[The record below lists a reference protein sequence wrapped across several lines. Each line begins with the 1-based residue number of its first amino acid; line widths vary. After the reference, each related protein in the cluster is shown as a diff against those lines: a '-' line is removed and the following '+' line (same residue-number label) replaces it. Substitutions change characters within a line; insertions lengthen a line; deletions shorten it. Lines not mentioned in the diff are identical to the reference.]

1 MRPTKLVMSAFGPYA
16 DKVEIDFNKLGN
28 KGLYLITGDTGA
40 GKTTIFDAIVFALY
54 GEASGSS
61 RERNMF
67 RSKYAKPDIPTFV
80 ELEFEN
86 NGQQYHIIRNPEYMR
101 PSKRKDGE
109 TKETADATLT
119 FFDGRSPVTKM
130 KEVTEAVS
138 DIIGLDKKQFTQIVM
153 IAQGDFLKLL
163 LAKTED
169 RRGIFRQIFHTLP
182 YQILQDKLR
191 EQSKRLHDKYDDS
204 NKSID
209 QYILGVQCDSQNPLS
224 VKWQQVI
231 TNKTNSGIEET
242 LNVLQEIIGSDQKIV
257 NENKKVSTQLDK
269 KIAEID
275 VELGKADVINKA
287 LKQKKKAEASLAEN
301 EEKLAIFDEELNR
314 QKVLAPERE
323 KLLFDIQK
331 MTERLDDYDKLDQL
345 STSLEEEKQQL
356 EGIKL
361 QRIFSLKNALTE
373 LEGEKNSLNN
383 LQESFNKVH
392 EKLTE
397 KRTTYIQME
406 QTFMMEQAG
415 ILAKNLQDGIPCP
428 VCGATEHPNPAT
440 LTDGAPSQEELD
452 NMKEEVEQ
460 YQEKTKQLSEKAYQQ
475 KTKVEVTEKE
485 TLLHVEKV
493 LGKMDLE
500 KATAEIDNR
509 IKKSSRKN
517 SSINRYSI
525 DRESIEKEDMD
536 KIIEDHRISINLL
549 ETKLQELQN
558 TLEFPTKSK
567 AKAHIVSLTKEHKA
581 LTNALEKAQK
591 QYDKCQD
598 DIKVAKNTIETV
610 EKQLRKVDIIPED
623 SLKEERSDLAEKRKL
638 CRKIISAA
646 ESRVKMNE
654 SAEQEIGK
662 QYKSLREIE
671 EQWNTVKALSNTANG
686 NIAKKEKILL
696 ETYVQMHYFDAI
708 IRRAN
713 IRFMTMS
720 SGQYELK
727 RATEAESLKGQS
739 GLELNVID
747 HYNGSERSVKTLSG
761 GESFKASLAL
771 ALGLSDEIQASSGG
785 IKIDCLFVD
794 EGFGS
799 LDEESL
805 NQAMNALSDVTEG
818 NRLVGII
825 SHVSELKER
834 IDRKIVVTKDR
845 VNGSQAVLEI

>member
-1 MRPTKLVMSAFGPYA
+1 MSAFGPYA
-16 DKVEIDFNKLGN
+16 DKVEIDFNKLGD

-61 RERNMF
+61 RDKNMF
-67 RSKYAKPDIPTFV
+67 RSKYAKPDTPTFV

-86 NGQQYHIIRNPEYMR
+86 NGKQYHIIRNPEYMR

-119 FFDGRSPVTKM
+119 FFDGNPPITKM
-130 KEVTEAVS
+130 KEVTEAINE
-138 DIIGLDKKQFTQIVM
+138 IIGLDKKQFTQIVM

-169 RRGIFRQIFHTLP
+169 RRGIFRQIFHTMP

-204 NKSID
+204 GKSIA
-209 QYILGVQCDSQNPLS
+209 QYILGVQCDKDNPLS

-231 TNKTNSGIEET
+231 TNRTNSGIEET
-242 LNVLQEIIGSDQKIV
+242 LNVLQEIIESDKKIV
-257 NENKKVSTQLDK
+257 NENKKESTQLDK

-275 VELGKADVINKA
+275 VQLGKAAAISNA
-287 LKQKKKAEASLAEN
+287 LKQKKKAEESLAQN
-301 EEKLAIFDEELNR
+301 EENLILINEELNR
-314 QKVLAPERE
+314 QKALAPERE
-323 KLLFDIQK
+323 KLLFAIQK
-331 MTERLDDYDKLDQL
+331 MTESLEDYDKLEQL
-345 STSLEEEKQQL
+345 STSLEEEKRQL
-356 EGIKL
+356 EEIKL
-361 QRIFSLKNALTE
+361 QRILSLKNSLTQLEEEKE
-373 LEGEKNSLNN
+373 LLEK

-406 QTFMMEQAG
+406 QTFLMEQAG

-428 VCGATEHPNPAT
+428 VCGSTEHPNPAT

-460 YQEKTKQLSEKAYQQ
+460 YQEKAKQLSESAYQQ
-475 KTKVEVTEKE
+475 KTKAEVAEKE
-485 TLLHVEKV
+485 ALLYVEKV

-500 KATAEIDNR
+500 KASAEIDNR

-549 ETKLQELQN
+549 ETKLQELQD

-567 AKAHIVSLTKEHKA
+567 AKTHIASLTKEHKSLA
-581 LTNALEKAQK
+581 NALEKAQK
-591 QYDKCQD
+591 QYEKCNS
-598 DIKVAKNTIETV
+598 DIEAAKNTIETV
-610 EKQLRKVDIIPED
+610 KKQLRNVEINPED
-623 SLKEERSDLAEKRKL
+623 SLKEERTNLAEKRKL
-638 CRKIISAA
+638 CRKIISEA
-646 ESRVKMNE
+646 ESRVRINE

-662 QYKSLREIE
+662 QYRSLKEIE

-713 IRFMTMS
+713 IRFMKMS
-720 SGQYELK
+720 SGQYELI
-727 RATEAESLKGQS
+727 RATEADSLRGQS

-825 SHVSELKER
+825 SHVGELKER